1 MTMREDQHE
10 AVGAAAEL
18 SRLPPRLLGRQ
29 PIVGRE
35 QQLLA
40 YELFFRDGVITAA
53 DAAADSGAAVSRL
66 LDPATQQALGPYRCY
81 LNVDQDLLFSDLIA
95 ALPPQLVVLELLAS
109 VAPTA
114 DVLARCKALREQG
127 FTLAVEDVK
136 GAGAAQPLRELADII
151 KLDVAAQDAESLRAR
166 VAALKPLDRLLLAEN
181 VENAGQMALC
191 QELGFDLFQ
200 GYYFA
205 QPTVIAGR
213 KLNSSQIGLM
223 RLLALVMADAE
234 TAEIENAFKLEPGLT
249 VNLLRLTNSVGSG
262 LSTRITSLRHAIAIL
277 GRRQLQRWLQLLVY
291 TNPGRE
297 SVAGGTNPLLQLAAT
312 RGRLMELLAERVM
325 ARNREFADQAF
336 MVGILSVMPALLG
349 VAMADILD
357 QLPVAPRVRM
367 ALTDFTGQHGQL
379 LQVVTA
385 TEEIDPEPLEAARAR
400 LPALACEVIEQS
412 LAQALGWAN
421 QLGQP
426 QPVDPD

>member
-40 YELFFRDGVITAA
+40 YELFFRDGVIAAA
-53 DAAADSGAAVSRL
+53 DADSGAAASHL
-66 LDPATQQALGPYRCY
+66 LNPATQQALGPYRCY
-81 LNVDQDLLFSDLIA
+81 LNVDQDLLFSDLIT
-95 ALPPQLVVLELLAS
+95 ALPPQLVVLELLPS
-109 VAPTA
+109 VAPTE
-114 DVLARCKALREQG
+114 DVLARCKVLREQG
-127 FTLAVEDVK
+127 FTLAVEDVD
-136 GAGAAQPLRELADII
+136 GSGAAQPLRELADII
-151 KLDVAAQDAESLRAR
+151 KLDVAAQGAESLRAR

-234 TAEIENAFKLEPGLT
+234 TAEVENAFKLEPGLT

-336 MVGILSVMPALLG
+336 MVGILSLMPALLG
-349 VAMADILD
+349 VAMTDILD

-379 LQVVTA
+379 LQVVMA